1 MFINIYN
8 LFTLLK
14 GFKSFASYLENWI
27 NLIKK
32 DKKEN
37 NLDFY
42 NEILMM
48 EGFKRLLEMA
58 NKLGNTNIL
67 LNNIDNDNDNDKR

>member
-1 MFINIYN
+1 MNKAAFALQEQVMKMFINIYN

-48 EGFKRLLEMA
+48 EGF
-58 NKLGNTNIL
+58 
-67 LNNIDNDNDNDKR
+67 